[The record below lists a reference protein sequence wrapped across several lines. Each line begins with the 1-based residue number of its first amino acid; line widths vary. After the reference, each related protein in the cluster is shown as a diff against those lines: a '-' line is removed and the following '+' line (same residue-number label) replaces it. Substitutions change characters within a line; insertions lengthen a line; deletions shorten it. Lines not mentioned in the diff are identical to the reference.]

1 MGHKWLKP
9 CSLTNLPLVLETMYP
24 LNWQLEQ
31 YYSKGSAAF
40 RAVERRVSC
49 DLKSDLTPLYPV
61 PSPPPLMVTQAKG
74 SLVLFCTPSFLAMPA
89 LRHGRCMARDLQHQR
104 RNHMSKCLPF
114 PALRDHVAN
123 IMKGYLLR
131 TPWGKERLWPFHF
144 CDHRAYN
151 IPGVGVCVCACSCD
165 ELQSYLFSVWHSK
178 YYFWLHF
185 DLPITRKL
193 SDPCPSYARTTSQNT
208 SPPFFFFSF
217 F

>member
-114 PALRDHVAN
+114 SSSAGPCSKYHERVPSKNSLR
-123 IMKGYLLR
+123 KGAVV
-131 TPWGKERLWPFHF
+131 TFSFLWP
-144 CDHRAYN
+144 
-151 IPGVGVCVCACSCD
+151 
-165 ELQSYLFSVWHSK
+165 
-178 YYFWLHF
+178 
-185 DLPITRKL
+185 
-193 SDPCPSYARTTSQNT
+193 
-208 SPPFFFFSF
+208 
-217 F
+217 